1 MRHASLSI
9 ALVSLVSMTAACAGG
24 ASYSRT
30 QSAYASRTAS
40 SGGAEM
46 PVAAP
51 SSDQSYA
58 ATEAPWRAP
67 MTAPMTPRPV
77 ALGAAFPARAAHG
90 TTPANSA
97 LRPSTAEGGSATVQ
111 QTPANVMLIYNAQL
125 VALVDH
131 VPTGIDQV
139 IEAANAVG
147 GFLASRTDNSVT
159 IRVPVARFREALGR
173 VESLSTVTSR
183 NVQAEDITEAF
194 HDLEV
199 RLANLRSVQARLQQF
214 LARANNVTEA
224 LSVEHELERVGQQI
238 DEIEGRMRFLANR
251 AAFSTITVTLTA
263 RPQANTVN
271 PNPSPLSYPSIPDTS
286 LPFEVLEQLGLPR
299 LLTAR

>member
-1 MRHASLSI
+1 MAI
-9 ALVSLVSMTAACAGG
+9 
-24 ASYSRT
+24 
-30 QSAYASRTAS
+30 SATSER
-40 SGGAEM
+40 
-46 PVAAP
+46 
-51 SSDQSYA
+51 SYA
-58 ATEAPWRAP
+58 ATEAPSLAP
-67 MTAPMTPRPV
+67 MSVPMSAPTSTSPSAPRPI
-77 ALGAAFPARAAHG
+77 ALGASARRAAHG
-90 TTPANSA
+90 TTPATTA
-97 LRPSTAEGGSATVQ
+97 VRPFPAEGGSSAVQ
-111 QTPANVMLIYNAQL
+111 QAPANVMLIYNAQL
-125 VALVDH
+125 VAQVDH
-131 VPTGIDQV
+131 VPAGIDQV

-214 LARANNVTEA
+214 LSRASNVTEA
-224 LSVEHELERVGQQI
+224 LSVERELERVGQQI

-263 RPQANTVN
+263 RPQTITVN
-271 PNPSPLSYPSIPDTS
+271 PNPSPVTYPSIPDTA

>member
-1 MRHASLSI
+1 MA
-9 ALVSLVSMTAACAGG
+9 
-24 ASYSRT
+24 
-30 QSAYASRTAS
+30 
-40 SGGAEM
+40 
-46 PVAAP
+46 VAAP
-51 SSDQSYA
+51 TSEPSYA
-58 ATEAPWRAP
+58 ATEAPSRAP
-67 MTAPMTPRPV
+67 MSAPMSTPMSTPAGAPRPI
-77 ALGAAFPARAAHG
+77 ALGASSTRAAHG
-90 TTPANSA
+90 TTPATTA
-97 LRPSTAEGGSATVQ
+97 VRPSPSEGSGAAVQ
-111 QTPANVMLIYNAQL
+111 QAPANVMLIYNAQL
-125 VALVDH
+125 VAQVDH
-131 VPTGIDQV
+131 VPAGIDQV

-159 IRVPVARFREALGR
+159 VRVPVARFREALGR

-214 LARANNVTEA
+214 LARASNVTEA

-263 RPQANTVN
+263 RPQPITVN
-271 PNPSPLSYPSIPDTS
+271 PNPSPVSYPSIPDTA